1 MWSLLYTAVSDHYSR
16 LESIGRITDE
26 ELEKKLLEMQQF
38 SLEDLSRT
46 YVETLDKPLTS
57 LED

>member
-1 MWSLLYTAVSDHYSR
+1 MWSLLYTAMSNHYSR
-16 LESIGRITDE
+16 LESAGRITDE

-38 SLEDLSRT
+38 SMEDLSRA
-46 YVETLDKPLTS
+46 YVETLNKPLTS